1 VAVDAKEATDASLVD
16 SFKKHAIHQ
25 VLAECAK
32 LRPSVDIFV
41 E

>member
-1 VAVDAKEATDASLVD
+1 VDAKDALDSDLVD
-16 SFKKHAIHQ
+16 GFKTHSIHQ